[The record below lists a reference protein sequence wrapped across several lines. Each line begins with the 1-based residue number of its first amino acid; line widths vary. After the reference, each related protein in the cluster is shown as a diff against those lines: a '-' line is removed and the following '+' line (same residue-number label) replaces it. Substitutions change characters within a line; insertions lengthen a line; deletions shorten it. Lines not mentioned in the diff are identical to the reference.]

1 MAHWLH
7 VCIRQRSPRAVVESC
22 QLLFQCA
29 GAGTPPAVRARSAS
43 IPAPSFRGR
52 AAALGR
58 PAQGGRVAHALA
70 LYRRLVA
77 PRGAPFLRTAGPL
90 GPWRGGSRGP
100 ERVGRH
106 GGGQAA
112 PSGGPRLRLVAFVSS
127 PPAWRP
133 PVGCRL
139 GFPSPAGPRLCGRWP
154 GPGALGSRGAGGCA
168 PFRFPAPSFRLA
180 PSGCFPRPLCRLP
193 RCLGLRGCQFSLPP
207 PPPLPPRWGS
217 RGARGLRPWGL
228 PPPLRSPCS
237 CVCFRRRPRGWCFL
251 RRYAGRGQFYQGGS
265 GFRA

>member
-1 MAHWLH
+1 M
-7 VCIRQRSPRAVVESC
+7 
-22 QLLFQCA
+22 
-29 GAGTPPAVRARSAS
+29 SAS
-43 IPAPSFRGR
+43 DSEAHGQLSKAVNFCSSALARVRLRRFALVVRQYRPLASGAERLRWGGPPKAVGSPMRLHCTAAWSRPGARPFSPLRAPWALGR
-52 AAALGR
+52 AA
-58 PAQGGRVAHALA
+58 PGGRSVS
-70 LYRRLVA
+70 VGT
-77 PRGAPFLRTAGPL
+77 GAVRPP
-90 GPWRGGSRGP
+90 PP
-100 ERVGRH
+100 
-106 GGGQAA
+106 AA
-112 PSGGPRLRLVAFVSS
+112 PGCGSSRASPRLRPCV
-127 PPAWRP
+127 P
-133 PVGCRL
+133 L
-139 GFPSPAGPRLCGRWP
+139 GRFGSPSPAGPRLCGRWS

-193 RCLGLRGCQFSLPP
+193 RCFRGCQFSLPP